1 MDDEEKER
9 LLSRVDL
16 LESLSPAQI
25 SALSQTEPLMS
36 LTENQI
42 LYGPRQ
48 FSQTLYL
55 LLSGRMHLYKAAG
68 GGGEQ
73 QTFEVL
79 TAGMFFGVHV
89 LTGRPSQLYA
99 QALEPSWV
107 ALMSLSRFRRLAEG
121 NVEVSLKMAQ
131 LLSQRVSLY
140 QSRMADIALKE
151 VPARLAS
158 LLLHLCEREGIVT
171 SEGHYRLPTH
181 YTHTQLSEMI
191 GAKRVSVT
199 RAFGVLKKKPA
210 IEVRRRIV
218 YIKDLKA
225 LKALAKE
232 E

>member
-25 SALSQTEPLMS
+25 SALSQRVPLTS
-36 LTENQI
+36 LTQNQI
-42 LYGPRQ
+42 LYGPRHV
-48 FSQTLYL
+48 SQTLYL
-55 LLSGRMHLYKAAG
+55 LLRGRMHLYKTAG
-68 GGGEQ
+68 GADGQ
-73 QTFEVL
+73 QTFEVF
-79 TAGMFFGVHV
+79 TAGMFFGVHA

-107 ALMSLSRFRRLAEG
+107 ALMSLSRFRELAEG

-140 QSRMADIALKE
+140 QSRMADIALKKG
-151 VPARLAS
+151 PARLAS

-191 GAKRVSVT
+191 GVKRVTVT
-199 RAFGVLKKKPA
+199 RAFGVLKKGQA
-210 IEVRRRIV
+210 IEARRRIV
-218 YIKDLKA
+218 FVKDLKA